1 MEEVAILAAAVALD
15 VLVGEYPSRLHPVIW
30 MGRLTDWLIE
40 GAPPSGPQL
49 QFGYGVLVV
58 IIVTL
63 ATALPAWLALNF
75 AQSIHPVAYIVIGA
89 LVLKPSFSLRELW
102 GSVEAVRQAL
112 EASDL
117 QEARRLVGRIVSRDT
132 AALTPAQV
140 TAAAIESAAENFT
153 DSFMAPIFYFALFG
167 PVGAIAYRAVNT
179 LDAMIGYHGRYEYL
193 GKPAARLD
201 DVLNFIPAR
210 LAGVVVTVSASLG
223 GGSVR
228 RAWHTMRADHSRPE
242 SPNAGWTMSAAAG
255 ALGVRLEKVG
265 SYTLGSDYQEPVP
278 AHIHQVLTILAGA
291 AFITLA
297 AFVLLN
303 GPV

>member
-1 MEEVAILAAAVALD
+1 MS
-15 VLVGEYPSRLHPVIW
+15 LVGEYPSRLHPVIW

-89 LVLKPSFSLRELW
+89 LVLKPSFALRELW

-112 EASDL
+112 EASNL

-140 TAAAIESAAENFT
+140 TAGCNRVGRGELYRQLHGPHLLFR
-153 DSFMAPIFYFALFG
+153 ALRTG
-167 PVGAIAYRAVNT
+167 WGHRLPRREHPRCHDRLSWPLRISGQ
-179 LDAMIGYHGRYEYL
+179 
-193 GKPAARLD
+193 AR
-201 DVLNFIPAR
+201 
-210 LAGVVVTVSASLG
+210 
-223 GGSVR
+223 
-228 RAWHTMRADHSRPE
+228 
-242 SPNAGWTMSAAAG
+242 SPSG
-255 ALGVRLEKVG
+255 
-265 SYTLGSDYQEPVP
+265 
-278 AHIHQVLTILAGA
+278 
-291 AFITLA
+291 
-297 AFVLLN
+297 
-303 GPV
+303 